1 VTYNGKGSGV
11 IVPNLDPEGHPDGTY
26 KMISKEGV
34 FDIVDPENPENSLL
48 LTKTIFDDDL
58 HAGGAFWNKNNP
70 D

>member
-1 VTYNGKGSGV
+1 MTYNGKGSGV
-11 IVPNLDPEGHPDGTY
+11 TVPNLDPEGHPDKTY

-34 FDIVDPENPENSLL
+34 LDTVDPENSLL